1 MSLEDRSKANLLFF
15 FKKNTFYINQCFYVK
30 TCSIRGK
37 KKTSFNSTFAMRK
50 LVFKGIHMSTPIF
63 IDEKTETQVT
73 LNTLVT
79 PMFRLGVSI

>member
-1 MSLEDRSKANLLFF
+1 MFLCKDLLN
-15 FKKNTFYINQCFYVK
+15 K
-30 TCSIRGK
+30 RK

-50 LVFKGIHMSTPIF
+50 LVFKGIHMNTPIF